1 MAKVSKRFKKEAAR
15 ELKRLHSRRATEGTK
30 GDPKLLKEAQNML
43 RAAQQIESK
52 LKRMQSQV
60 RGRDDL
66 YRWVPKRVDEA
77 LYNNEGTIDRLNHN
91 PAQRV
96 DMSCRYLE
104 IIEDRG
110 GIIVLLSKDRA
121 KVLGRYPYGPDE
133 QYKSADTARAAAEDR
148 ERQIQFF
155 KHSKDAI
162 IWPIPVTGK
171 GRRDRS
177 RRLRGKNHP
186 MWKGD

>member
-66 YRWVPKRVDEA
+66 YRWVPK
-77 LYNNEGTIDRLNHN
+77 
-91 PAQRV
+91 RV